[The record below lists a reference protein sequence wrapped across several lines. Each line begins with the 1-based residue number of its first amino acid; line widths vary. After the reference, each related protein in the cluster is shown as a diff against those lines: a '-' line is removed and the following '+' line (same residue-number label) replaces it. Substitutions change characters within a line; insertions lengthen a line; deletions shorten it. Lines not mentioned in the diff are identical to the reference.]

1 MKRLETEAAWRFH
14 VGKWEEIIQKQKQ
27 EPKERRNLY
36 IILKTLVEKP
46 QKGF

>member
-1 MKRLETEAAWRFH
+1 MQRLETEAARRSH
-14 VGKWEEIIQKQKQ
+14 VGKWEEMMQEQKQ
-27 EPKERRNLY
+27 EPKERNFY